1 MDVLV
6 IVLDPSRAAFEA
18 SLRIRDLAKEVHI
31 DFKKIVIVG
40 NRFSPEMEEDLRE
53 KLVEEN
59 LPLFGMIPNDD
70 ELAKTNYLGQP
81 LTELNSDSPAV
92 KAVEGIAEKLGLL
105 SEAAML
111 KLLGKNP

>member
-1 MDVLV
+1 
-6 IVLDPSRAAFEA
+6 
-18 SLRIRDLAKEVHI
+18 
-31 DFKKIVIVG
+31 
-40 NRFSPEMEEDLRE
+40 
-53 KLVEEN
+53 
-59 LPLFGMIPNDD
+59 MIPNDD